1 MAVANAAAFGV
12 VALVVFGMLFL
23 VSRQR
28 VLSQIDSDIA
38 GDRNALLT
46 TFEDQGYAGLAAEV
60 ARRAEAARGGEA
72 YYVLTGPDGG
82 KLAGNLPAAQAP
94 TGWGWA
100 QADANTPG
108 WPEEGLLRIR
118 TDALPGGGVL
128 LVGRNPQRL
137 DDLEDTFVG
146 ALVWTEC
153 GVLLFGLLSGYIVSR
168 RVLRG
173 VATIAGAAGRI
184 GAGDLERR
192 IPPVGGG
199 IEIAA
204 IRTAVNQMLDRIG
217 ALTKSLRQV
226 TDDIAHDL
234 RTPLSR
240 LRQNLERAALSAGS
254 LEQVQGAVDRA
265 LAECDS
271 IIGTFNALLR
281 IAQIEGNDPRDGFEA
296 VDLSGLLLRLADV
309 YGPSAEED
317 ARSLRLDVAP
327 GIRVLGDAEM
337 LGQMAANLLENALRH
352 TPAGATLLLSLHER
366 PASGPRLVV
375 ADDGPGIP
383 PAERPRVLHRFVRLD
398 LSRNTPGTGLGLAL
412 VKAVADA
419 HGAALSLEDN
429 APGLRVVLDF
439 PAAPVPE

>member
-1 MAVANAAAFGV
+1 VAVANAAAFGL
-12 VALVVFGMLFL
+12 VALVMFGMLFL

-38 GDRNALLT
+38 GDRNALLAT
-46 TFEDQGYAGLAAEV
+46 LAEQGYAGLAAEV
-60 ARRAEAARGGEA
+60 ARRAEVARVGEA
-72 YYVLTGPDGG
+72 YYVLTAPDGS
-82 KLAGNLPAAQAP
+82 KLAGNLPAVQAP
-94 TGWGWA
+94 SGWGWA
-100 QADANTPG
+100 RADPGTPG
-108 WPEEGLLRIR
+108 WPDSGLLRIR
-118 TDALPGGGVL
+118 TDVLPGGGLL
-128 LVGRNPQRL
+128 LVGRDPQRL
-137 DDLEDTFVG
+137 DNLEDTFVG

-184 GAGDLERR
+184 GAGDLAQR

-199 IEIAA
+199 NEITA
-204 IRTAVNQMLDRIG
+204 IGTAVNQMLDRIG
-217 ALTKSLRQV
+217 ALTRSLRQV

-240 LRQNLERAALSAGS
+240 LRQNLERAALSAES
-254 LEQVQGAVDRA
+254 VEDVRGAVDRA
-265 LAECDS
+265 LAECDA

-281 IAQIEGNDPRDGFEA
+281 IAQIEGNDPRGGFEV

-317 ARSLRLDVAP
+317 GRSLRLDIAP
-327 GIRVLGDAEM
+327 GIGVLGDAEM

-352 TPAGATLLLSLHER
+352 TPPGASLLVALGAR
-366 PASGPRLVV
+366 PSGARLIV

-383 PAERPRVLHRFVRLD
+383 AEERARVLHRFVRLD
-398 LSRNTPGTGLGLAL
+398 VSRNTPGTGLGLAL

-419 HGAALSLEDN
+419 HGAVLSLQDN

-439 PAAPVPE
+439 PEEAARE